1 MSAFGHFPSQP
12 KVAQLVFPTIIIIA
26 IIIHQDVLGLQ
37 ISMQNTMRMQI
48 VESGTQLI
56 GQLTGFVLGDRF
68 LDLEQFVEI
77 TVGVFGDDADL
88 LVRFERVEDLDDV
101 FV

>member
-1 MSAFGHFPSQP
+1 
-12 KVAQLVFPTIIIIA
+12 
-26 IIIHQDVLGLQ
+26 
-37 ISMQNTMRMQI
+37 MQI
-48 VESGTQLI
+48 VESGNQLI

-101 FV
+101 FVGQILLNGVFLAEILDFVFAAAELFYVLFLI